1 MSLADARI
9 GEVSLLDLIKTHV
22 NDNEDE
28 VLDALMSIAKV
39 AIEVAGEPTQYK
51 VTFAE
56 AEPMEY
62 TPLLTS
68 LQMERLKRIPGYISL
83 TSKTE
88 LNGNVVGGTHSGYK
102 MLGVIEWTG
111 GGERLAI
118 ENMENGAVTWDYAD
132 TRKYILR

>member
-56 AEPMEY
+56 AEPMEDKS
-62 TPLLTS
+62 LLTS
-68 LQMERLKRIPGYISL
+68 LQMERVQRIPGFISL

-88 LNGNVVGGTHSGYK
+88 INGNVVGGTHSGYK
-102 MLGVIEWTG
+102 MLGVMEFTG
-111 GGERLAI
+111 GIERLVV
-118 ENMENGAVTWDYAD
+118 ENMDNGGVTWDYAD
-132 TRKYILR
+132 IKKYILR